1 MNAYLQRK
9 CRSEQQL
16 MNELTK
22 LVAAKDLASK
32 RMSELAKELA
42 FFYVA
47 PVLPRIPHSVLKDL
61 CALLAGLKDKKEEL
75 RIARMALC
83 FLARIVDQFELRYQ
97 ERQHQHHQQQP
108 PPNERTQSFEL
119 SVSVLAALMRVM
131 EKTELSHASL
141 PRQHTCLKL
150 FAYLCRVFDKTDVF
164 LVRVKPL
171 LLKSPAW
178 TLLSGDKKAIAAV
191 TGKKDFPAQLAQL
204 GAMLHAV
211 RFHLSP
217 GEQEMMLEQLFLAA
231 FLPACVAARHAAAT
245 VLALFELSSGHA
257 TTVVKALE
265 WYLMKFRPTSLR
277 VGDTLATIYLLRLA
291 GQISRLPVVDDNSA
305 SITTA
310 SSFSRG
316 SAVSAKG
323 VNVSNL
329 LDLMD
334 DSSSASTTATS
345 PSPPPSPVARQRQR
359 LEGVKVSASLTARLN
374 DMLLDTLCAA
384 ADPKPPMSPASASV
398 PSAVVVVAV
407 EETVKD
413 SNAESCYLKVRG
425 SVCVFEIVANVLL
438 RLLRDA
444 LATGSVVALHR
455 LCRVVQFTAES
466 LDGAVLQMTGPTHQ
480 PQFLD
485 KIKERVVDLSMSHPN
500 PFVACESLCALVWL
514 LPRVESAAAS
524 GGWDTLLARLVALP
538 VDQIRPE
545 SRVAIADAFFHR
557 AVTSPS
563 LNQHAIDTAMLGKG
577 LRVTLAWYETA
588 PCEWHAAMFV
598 RIWHTALRKALA
610 TLGDAVFSSVCAVLD
625 FQHHQLH
632 RRGATEL
639 VSQSALD
646 FLARVGAGFA
656 VRQSRWVRALSLRL
670 TKQLLLAP
678 LTARR
683 LSVRVMQQLAVE
695 EQRIGKVDEAQEIA
709 ALLAYL
715 SRSDP
720 NDDQQQRVRDAGQ
733 AVPVAKPALNVFVQ
747 TRIHSEAIKDALQI
761 QDLLTLEGPSGSRAA
776 LPTATVSATAAAPP
790 MAFDRVF

>member
-22 LVAAKDLASK
+22 LVAARDVASK

-97 ERQHQHHQQQP
+97 ERQQQQQQLP
-108 PPNERTQSFEL
+108 SERTQSFEL
-119 SVSVLAALMRVM
+119 SVSVLATLMRVM
-131 EKTELSHASL
+131 EKAELSHASL

-150 FAYLCRVFDKTDVF
+150 FAHLCRIFDKSDV
-164 LVRVKPL
+164 LLLRVKPL

-178 TLLSGDKKAIAAV
+178 TLLSGDKKAIAAA
-191 TGKKDFPAQLAQL
+191 TGKKDFLAQLAHL

-217 GEQEMMLEQLFLAA
+217 GEQETMLEQLFQAA
-231 FLPACVAARHAAAT
+231 FLPASVPARHAAAT
-245 VLALFELSSGHA
+245 VLALFELSSAHA
-257 TTVVKALE
+257 KTVVKALE

-277 VGDTLATIYLLRLA
+277 VGDTLAAIYLLHLA
-291 GQISRLPVVDDNSA
+291 GQISRLPAVDDS
-305 SITTA
+305 
-310 SSFSRG
+310 G
-316 SAVSAKG
+316 VSATAASTRG
-323 VNVSNL
+323 VSVSNL
-329 LDLMD
+329 LDLAD
-334 DSSSASTTATS
+334 DTSAPGSATTA

-359 LEGVKVSASLTARLN
+359 LEGVTVSASLAARLK

-384 ADPKPPMSPASASV
+384 AEQKPSATAASPWV

-413 SNAESCYLKVRG
+413 SSAESCYLKVRG
-425 SVCVFEIVANVLL
+425 SVCVFEIVAGVLL

-444 LATGSVVALHR
+444 LAAGSVVALHR
-455 LCRVVQFTAES
+455 LCRVVQFAAES
-466 LDGAVLQMTGPTHQ
+466 LDGAVLQMTGPAHQ

-485 KIKERVVDLSMSHPN
+485 KVTERVGELSVSHPN
-500 PFVACESLCALVWL
+500 PFVACESLRALVWL
-514 LPRVESAAAS
+514 LPRAESAAAS
-524 GGWDTLLARLVALP
+524 GGWDALLARLVALP

-545 SRVAIADAFFHR
+545 SRAAIADAFFHR

-563 LNQHAIDTAMLGKG
+563 LNQHAIDSGMLGKG
-577 LRVTLAWYETA
+577 LRVTLVWYEA
-588 PCEWHAAMFV
+588 SPCEWHAAMLV
-598 RIWHTALRKALA
+598 RIWHTALRKALP
-610 TLGDAVFSSVCAVLD
+610 TLGDAVFRAVCAVLD
-625 FQHHQLH
+625 FQHPQLQ

-639 VSQSALD
+639 ASRSALD

-656 VRQSRWVRALSLRL
+656 VRHSRWVRALLLRL

-678 LTARR
+678 LVARR
-683 LSVRVMQQLAVE
+683 LSVRVLQQLALE
-695 EQRIGKVDEAQEIA
+695 AQRIENADTAQQIT
-709 ALLAYL
+709 ALLAYV

-720 NDDQQQRVRDAGQ
+720 SDDQQHGPLGGLGRMP
-733 AVPVAKPALNVFVQ
+733 PVAKPPPDVFVQ
-747 TRIHSEAIKDALQI
+747 TRIHSMAVKDTLQI
-761 QDLLTLEGPSGSRAA
+761 QDLLTREAPSDSRDAV
-776 LPTATVSATAAAPP
+776 PTASASIAAAPP
-790 MAFDRVF
+790 MAFDGVF